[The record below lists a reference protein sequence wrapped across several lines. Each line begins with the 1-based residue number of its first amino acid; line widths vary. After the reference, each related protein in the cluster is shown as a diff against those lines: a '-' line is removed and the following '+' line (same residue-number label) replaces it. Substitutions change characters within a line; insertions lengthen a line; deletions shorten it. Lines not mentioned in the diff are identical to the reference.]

1 MKVLISIDDTDN
13 LDSPGTGE
21 LAAEIARMIRA
32 RNWGETF
39 FITRHQLFIHPDI
52 PYTSH
57 NSAMCFAANI
67 DPECR
72 EMLIGAA
79 GKFLLEQSA
88 PGSDPG
94 LCVLH
99 TASLGDAAPL
109 VGFGEAAKRVVLNK
123 DDAYGLARRLGI
135 HLSEHGGTGQG
146 VIGALAGAGLRLG
159 GNDGRMRGS
168 LPLPTGTG
176 QISVKDLRDHREVD
190 AVQTLAGEALPDEA
204 VIRLGNKVKTVMIEG
219 RSTLLVAPD
228 LAGGAVPW
236 RSCSNQELKRY

>member
-57 NSAMCFAANI
+57 NSAMCFAADI

-72 EMLIGAA
+72 DEMIAAA
-79 GKFLLEQSA
+79 GNFLLEQSA

-94 LCVLH
+94 LCVVNEADLAE
-99 TASLGDAAPL
+99 TTTL
-109 VGFGEAAKRVVLNK
+109 VSFGEEAKRLVLTK
-123 DDAYGLARRLGI
+123 DQAYGLAARLGI

-168 LPLPTGTG
+168 LPLPPGTER
-176 QISVKDLRDHREVD
+176 ISVKDLHGHREVD
-190 AVQTLAGEALPDEA
+190 AVQTLTGETLPDDA
-204 VIRLGNKVKTVMIEG
+204 VIRLGNKVKTVLIGG
-219 RSTLLVAPD
+219 RSTLLVTPD
-228 LAGGAVPW
+228 LLDGDAPW
-236 RSCSNQELKRY
+236 RSCSNQELKSY